1 MEISW
6 LGECA
11 WVCGIVGTFC
21 VSFLGVDVKKDGILN
36 GAWARGGGTGSSR
49 RVGCLKLVEKVTV
62 GICTDGVGMTGGGAW
77 AVPRRTLS
85 LYNRSVD
92 WLELLVSLSWC
103 NWEEIWFKASCLY
116 IWFDGFEST

>member
-62 GICTDGVGMTGGGAW
+62 GICTDGVGMAGGGAW
-77 AVPRRTLS
+77 VVPRRALNLS
-85 LYNRSVD
+85 NRSVD

-103 NWEEIWFKASCLY
+103 NWEVIWFKASCLY
-116 IWFDGFEST
+116 I

>member
-36 GAWARGGGTGSSR
+36 GAWARGGGTGASR

-62 GICTDGVGMTGGGAW
+62 VGICTDGVGMIGV
-77 AVPRRTLS
+77 VPRRALN
-85 LYNRSVD
+85 LFNRSVD
-92 WLELLVSLSWC
+92 WLEFVSLSWC
-103 NWEEIWFKASCLY
+103 NWEVIWFKASCLY
-116 IWFDGFEST
+116 F